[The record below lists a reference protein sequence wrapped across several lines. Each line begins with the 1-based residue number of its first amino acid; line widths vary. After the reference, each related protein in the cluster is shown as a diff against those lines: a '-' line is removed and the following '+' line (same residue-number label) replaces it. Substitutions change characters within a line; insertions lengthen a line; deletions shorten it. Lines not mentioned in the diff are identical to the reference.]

1 MTRRTGSNVVALK
14 PGLKLRPTRLHLHR
28 LSICSTIVA
37 ALVVAFL
44 PHGTAHPSAAA
55 AQAPGTGTI
64 KGRIK
69 LTGPI
74 PANPMIR
81 MGVDPMCSRANA
93 GKRLTHQYVVAG
105 ADGGLANVVV
115 QLAGDLPAGT
125 PPADPVVV
133 NQKGCVYSPRV
144 VIAQPGQTLR
154 VINSDTMLHEV
165 HTTNTQANEFKVT
178 QPQSGMVF
186 NQKLKKDTVVMRLA
200 CTVHSWM
207 AAYVAVIPHAFAAVT
222 DDSGTFTIAKVP
234 PGKYTIQTWH
244 ERYGKLS
251 KTVDVT
257 AGGTATIN
265 FDYTGK
271 EKPQTAAMQP
281 LLVPAS

>member
-1 MTRRTGSNVVALK
+1 MTRRTGSNVV
-14 PGLKLRPTRLHLHR
+14 HR
-28 LSICSTIVA
+28 LSIYSTIVA

-44 PHGTAHPSAAA
+44 PHGTVHTIAAG

-74 PANPMIR
+74 PANPIIR

-115 QLAGDLPAGT
+115 QLAGELPAGT
-125 PPADPVVV
+125 PPAGPVVV

-144 VIAQPGQTLR
+144 VTAQPGQTLR

-222 DDSGTFTIAKVP
+222 DDSGTFNIARVP
-234 PGKYTIQTWH
+234 AGKYTIQTWH

-265 FDYTGK
+265 FDYTGQ
-271 EKPQTAAMQP
+271 EKPQTAAIQ
-281 LLVPAS
+281 LLRIPAS

>member
-1 MTRRTGSNVVALK
+1 MTRKTGSNGIA
-14 PGLKLRPTRLHLHR
+14 LHLRR
-28 LSICSTIVA
+28 LSVFSTAVA
-37 ALVVAFL
+37 VLVVTFA
-44 PHGTAHPSAAA
+44 HGTAQTTAAE
-55 AQAPGTGTI
+55 AQSSGTGTI

-81 MGVDPMCSRANA
+81 MGMDPMCSRANA
-93 GKRLTHQYVVAG
+93 GKRLTNQYVVAG

-115 QLAGDLPAGT
+115 QLEGDLPAGT
-125 PPADPVVV
+125 PPADPVVI

-144 VIAQPGQTLR
+144 VTAQPGQTLR
-154 VINSDTMLHEV
+154 IINSDTMLHEV
-165 HTTNTQANEFKVT
+165 HTTNTSANEFKVT

-186 NQKLKKDTVVMRLA
+186 NQKLKKDNVVLRLA
-200 CTVHSWM
+200 CTVHNWM
-207 AAYVAVIPHAFAAVT
+207 TAYVAVVPHAFAAVT
-222 DDSGTFTIAKVP
+222 DDSGTFSIARVP
-234 PGKYTIQTWH
+234 PGKHTIQIWH

-251 KTVDVT
+251 KTVEVT

-271 EKPQTAAMQP
+271 EKPQTAAIQP

>member
-1 MTRRTGSNVVALK
+1 M
-14 PGLKLRPTRLHLHR
+14 PLRR
-28 LSICSTIVA
+28 LSLPATVVA
-37 ALVVAFL
+37 ALAVILA
-44 PHGTAHPSAAA
+44 HGASPGA
-55 AQAPGTGTI
+55 AQSGTGTI
-64 KGRIK
+64 NGRVK

-74 PANPMIR
+74 PANPLIR

-93 GKRLTHQYVVAG
+93 GKRLTQQIVVAG

-115 QLAGDLPAGT
+115 QLDGKLPAGT
-125 PPADPVVV
+125 PPADPVVI

-144 VIAQPGQTLR
+144 VTAQPGQTLR

-165 HTTNTQANEFKVT
+165 HTTNTKANEFKVT

-207 AAYVAVIPHAFAAVT
+207 TAYVAVVPHAFAAISDET
-222 DDSGTFTIAKVP
+222 GTVTIARVP

-251 KTVDVT
+251 KTVTVT

-265 FDYTGK
+265 FDYTGQ
-271 EKPQTAAMQP
+271 EKPQKAATQT
-281 LLVPAS
+281 LIIPAS